1 MNQRPDMEDMRQGF
15 QDRRPVYWLIRAR
28 MVKTAET
35 VESALAAH
43 PNLRMVYMAN
53 PSVPACAEV
62 LRSRGLAEKVHI
74 LSHDCGPEIQE
85 LLKSGDVI
93 TQSALTER
101 LDIQPGSASEVLAK
115 LEAAGLIQR
124 TANDKDR
131 RTINISLTEEGRIA
145 AQEAYAKRD
154 KVRHELM
161 SNLNETE
168 QEELLKLLEKLTADY
183 SARYPKKSRTNA

>member
-1 MNQRPDMEDMRQGF
+1 MYSYNEKD
-15 QDRRPVYWLIRAR
+15 
-28 MVKTAET
+28 T
-35 VESALAAH
+35 VGKLVS
-43 PNLRMVYMAN
+43 NFWKISR
-53 PSVPACAEV
+53 V
-62 LRSRGLAEKVHI
+62 LRDTYDGRGSQRRVLTV
-74 LSHDCGPEIQE
+74 

-101 LDIQPGSASEVLAK
+101 GSASEVLAK

-131 RTINISLTEEGRIA
+131 RTINISLTENGRVA

-183 SARYPKKSRTNA
+183 SARYPKKSRANA

>member
-1 MNQRPDMEDMRQGF
+1 MYSYNEKD
-15 QDRRPVYWLIRAR
+15 
-28 MVKTAET
+28 T
-35 VESALAAH
+35 VGKLVS
-43 PNLRMVYMAN
+43 NFWKISR
-53 PSVPACAEV
+53 V
-62 LRSRGLAEKVHI
+62 LRDTYDGRGSQRRV
-74 LSHDCGPEIQE
+74 

-131 RTINISLTEEGRIA
+131 RTINISLTENGRVA

-183 SARYPKKSRTNA
+183 SARYPKKSRANA

>member
-1 MNQRPDMEDMRQGF
+1 MYSYNEKD
-15 QDRRPVYWLIRAR
+15 
-28 MVKTAET
+28 T
-35 VESALAAH
+35 VGKLVS
-43 PNLRMVYMAN
+43 NFWKISR
-53 PSVPACAEV
+53 V
-62 LRSRGLAEKVHI
+62 LRDTYDGRGSQRRVLTV
-74 LSHDCGPEIQE
+74 
-85 LLKSGDVI
+85 
-93 TQSALTER
+93 QSVLTER

-168 QEELLKLLEKLTADY
+168 REELLKLLEKLTADY
-183 SARYPKKSRTNA
+183 SARYPKKSRANA

>member
-1 MNQRPDMEDMRQGF
+1 MYSYNEKD
-15 QDRRPVYWLIRAR
+15 
-28 MVKTAET
+28 T
-35 VESALAAH
+35 VGKLVS
-43 PNLRMVYMAN
+43 NFWKISR
-53 PSVPACAEV
+53 V
-62 LRSRGLAEKVHI
+62 LRDTYDGRGSQRRVLTV
-74 LSHDCGPEIQE
+74 

-124 TANDKDR
+124 ITNDKDR

-154 KVRHELM
+154 KVRRELM

-183 SARYPKKSRTNA
+183 SARYPKKNRANA

>member
-1 MNQRPDMEDMRQGF
+1 MYSYNEKD
-15 QDRRPVYWLIRAR
+15 
-28 MVKTAET
+28 T
-35 VESALAAH
+35 VGKLVS
-43 PNLRMVYMAN
+43 NFWKISR
-53 PSVPACAEV
+53 V
-62 LRSRGLAEKVHI
+62 LRDTYDGRGSQRRVLTV
-74 LSHDCGPEIQE
+74 

-93 TQSALTER
+93 TQSAITER

-168 QEELLKLLEKLTADY
+168 QEELLKLKAMGVPDQTLEELLKLLEKLTADY

>member
-1 MNQRPDMEDMRQGF
+1 MYSYNEKD
-15 QDRRPVYWLIRAR
+15 
-28 MVKTAET
+28 T
-35 VESALAAH
+35 VGKLVS
-43 PNLRMVYMAN
+43 NFWKISR
-53 PSVPACAEV
+53 V
-62 LRSRGLAEKVHI
+62 LRDTYDGRGSQRRVLTV
-74 LSHDCGPEIQE
+74 

-115 LEAAGLIQR
+115 LEAAGLITR

-145 AQEAYAKRD
+145 AEEAYAKRD

-183 SARYPKKSRTNA
+183 SARYPKKSRANA

>member
-1 MNQRPDMEDMRQGF
+1 MYSYNEKD
-15 QDRRPVYWLIRAR
+15 
-28 MVKTAET
+28 T
-35 VESALAAH
+35 VGKLVS
-43 PNLRMVYMAN
+43 NFWKISR
-53 PSVPACAEV
+53 V
-62 LRSRGLAEKVHI
+62 LRDTYDGRGSQRRVLTV
-74 LSHDCGPEIQE
+74 

-124 TANDKDR
+124 TNDKDR
-131 RTINISLTEEGRIA
+131 RTINISLTEEGRVA

-161 SNLNETE
+161 SNLNEGE
-168 QEELLKLLEKLTADY
+168 QEQLLKLLEKLTADY
-183 SARYPKKSRTNA
+183 SARYPKKSRANA

>member
-1 MNQRPDMEDMRQGF
+1 MYSYNEKD
-15 QDRRPVYWLIRAR
+15 
-28 MVKTAET
+28 T
-35 VESALAAH
+35 VGKLVS
-43 PNLRMVYMAN
+43 NFWKISR
-53 PSVPACAEV
+53 V
-62 LRSRGLAEKVHI
+62 LRDTYDGRGSQRRVLTV
-74 LSHDCGPEIQE
+74 

-131 RTINISLTEEGRIA
+131 RTINISLTENGRVA

-183 SARYPKKSRTNA
+183 SARYPKKSRANASHEADIRIHKTPLDLIFALHNVFNAGSCGGSFAAHIHVIYCG